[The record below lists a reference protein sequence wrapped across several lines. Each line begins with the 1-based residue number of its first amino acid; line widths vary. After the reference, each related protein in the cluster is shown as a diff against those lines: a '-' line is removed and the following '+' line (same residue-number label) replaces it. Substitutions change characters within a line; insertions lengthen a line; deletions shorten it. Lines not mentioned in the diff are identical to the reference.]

1 MAKQEFPLDVEIIFK
16 KVEVSVW
23 QKAWMFRNRIS
34 WNDKDEMIMKA
45 SMIELKEKLEI
56 VGDSR
61 GSSEVRDVPDALAGV
76 LLYSNVL
83 NAERR
88 KVYELRMANSCYNT
102 IIRWTEVE
110 ENLRMKLYS
119 DVVRILKTTS
129 YIFKNNLGKSIS
141 ISMIGSNDGIIVTC
155 RNADNAV
162 AIRSNIEDMLNNF
175 RAYFMANFPH
185 FYELKKSD
193 ELMVASGPIKEIF
206 KFTGGVLMTKTDIFD
221 IILSLKITCL
231 KRIGEIS
238 FDYLQNSSKVPDG
251 KGHVV
256 LFFKED
262 STTQIKETYEAFFE
276 NKNLLRIV
284 SASKSSIGK
293 LTLSREKADDVESVV
308 SNGDVVDDAES
319 VFSNDKVVNNVAS
332 LFSNDDIALVS
343 SSDTSTDSLAECIVS
358 DNDFSISD
366 PKITDSLAELIFSD
380 NDDYIIAAVKG
391 NDVAAVVSSEDEA
404 IVDYDEDELNEKEI
418 REQLPII
425 SALVVENSIIAPVVN
440 VRIGENEGSSTSVS
454 ARDIRGLIIL
464 FPPTGLS
471 NPTGSNLCAVNSMLQ
486 VLRASSHIQKFLIQ
500 NLVTTGENDPD
511 QYCRELIK
519 LTKGGNEPF
528 VENLSCSVLSKIIQN
543 RNLVVDHEQS
553 SAMIRKGNAKVFDAN
568 EQFSLALRR
577 LISLQRKQRE
587 KLELK
592 LEDLFNFTLKEITR
606 CSNCNNEFFNYSE
619 RIVSEMSFKISD
631 QGKKIDLNRIQS
643 FLDYWSCTMPSDYKC
658 NECKKAG
665 CSIKVSFIAFEKPPD
680 LVYIHLDRLS
690 QSVTEKSVFNNI
702 KISNYENL
710 EMSMGLNKVANYKFI
725 GGIEFYTG
733 GHYAALVK
741 INGTLYKCD
750 DMQVVPKPSS
760 EFNKFNPTILL
771 FEFDKVI
778 IDSRNKGTVSLLEE
792 ISLRDTET
800 EESAESTPPPAK
812 AIVTTVVSD
821 SAVKRQ
827 SYRKSSSRSGS
838 RKVGDGRIISNVSAN
853 KGI

>member
-34 WNDKDEMIMKA
+34 WNNEDEMIMKA

-343 SSDTSTDSLAECIVS
+343 SSDTSTDSLFVSSSDTSTDSLAECIVS

-380 NDDYIIAAVKG
+380 NDDSIIAAVKG
-391 NDVAAVVSSEDEA
+391 NDVAAVASLEDE
-404 IVDYDEDELNEKEI
+404 
-418 REQLPII
+418 I
-425 SALVVENSIIAPVVN
+425 SPVVN
-440 VRIGENEGSSTSVS
+440 VCTGENEGSSTSVS

-592 LEDLFNFTLKEITR
+592 LEDLFNFTLKEFTR

-680 LVYIHLDRLS
+680 VVYMHLDRLS